1 MGADTDYSRDYSY
14 CDRKDDTMEHLVEYI
29 ILLITGLG
37 LLFLFRPTIVKKDKQ
52 TLGVPFARPI
62 YTDEKGT
69 KLLIAPKIDLQGK
82 PDYIFKTW
90 LRGKYVP
97 LEIKSGVVKDDEPHE
112 GDLMQLVA
120 YFLIIKEVYGKKPP
134 YGKLV
139 YKNKTFKVRNTLA
152 LRMTLQRYLRQM
164 REMLKGQM
172 DVEVEAS
179 YIKCRNCICQHT
191 VCEVRGETE
200 SE

>member
-1 MGADTDYSRDYSY
+1 
-14 CDRKDDTMEHLVEYI
+14 MEYLVEII
-29 ILLITGLG
+29 ILLCTGLG
-37 LLFLFRPTIVKKDKQ
+37 LLLLFRPTITKKDRQ
-52 TLGVPFARPI
+52 TLGIPFATPI

-69 KLLIAPKIDLQGK
+69 KLLIAPKLDLQGK

-90 LRGKYVP
+90 IRGGYIP
-97 LEIKSGVVKDDEPHE
+97 LEIKSGVVKEDEPHE

-152 LRMTLQRYLRQM
+152 LRMTLKGHLRQM
-164 REMLKGQM
+164 REMLKGRT
-172 DVEVEAS
+172 DIEVETS
-179 YIKCRNCICQHT
+179 YIKCRNCICQNT

-200 SE
+200 SERR